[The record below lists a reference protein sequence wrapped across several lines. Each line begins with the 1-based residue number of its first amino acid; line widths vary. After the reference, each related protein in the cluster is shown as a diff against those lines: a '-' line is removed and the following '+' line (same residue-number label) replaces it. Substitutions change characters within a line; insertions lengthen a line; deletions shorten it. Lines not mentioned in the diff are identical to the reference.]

1 MFWIIHTESAIMRP
15 MKKKTGPG
23 RGGARAGA
31 GRKRLI
37 QDPGRITIDMEKR
50 DLDRLR
56 ALAASRAVSASELI
70 RRAVLQYLKRSGG

>member
-1 MFWIIHTESAIMRP
+1 MWDNETDEEEDWAWTRRR
-15 MKKKTGPG
+15 TR
-23 RGGARAGA
+23 RG

-50 DLDRLR
+50 DLERLR
-56 ALAASRAVSASELI
+56 ALAASRALSASELI